1 MLIRTIQTDTLFS
14 SVYDSRSS
22 MGYAA
27 AEAAASAIRA
37 VLERKE
43 TANVIFAAAPSQNEM
58 LESLLRQDLDF
69 SRINAFHMDEYLG
82 LGLDDSASFS
92 CYLTKHLFG
101 RVTFRTVNLIPAK
114 RTPEAACRAKP
125 WGTGHALAC
134 CKGVVN
140 GPFAVINADDFY
152 GRTAFSEIYDFLAAQ
167 TDESKYA
174 MVGYRLKNT
183 VTEFGSVARGV
194 CEIEDGMLTGVTERT
209 KIFKKGADAEYTE
222 DGEHFFP
229 LAGDTIVSM
238 NLWGFSARVLD
249 ELWARMGAFLTE
261 AMKTNPL
268 KCEYFLPFVVN
279 EQLADKSASVQVLPC
294 EETWY
299 GVTYREDLAFV
310 KEAVA
315 RMKAEGIYTEELWK

>member
-101 RVTFRTVNLIPAK
+101 RVTFRTVNLIPEK
-114 RTPEAACRAKP
+114 RTPEAACRAYTELLKDNP
-125 WGTGHALAC
+125 PDVVCMGIGENGHIAFNDPHVADFHDTHKVKIVDLDETCRMQQVHDGCFESLDQVPKQALTLAIPTLTAPKYVFC
-134 CKGVVN
+134 VV
-140 GPFAVINADDFY
+140 PASTKATAV
-152 GRTAFSEIYDFLAAQ
+152 
-167 TDESKYA
+167 
-174 MVGYRLKNT
+174 
-183 VTEFGSVARGV
+183 
-194 CEIEDGMLTGVTERT
+194 ERT
-209 KIFKKGADAEYTE
+209 IND
-222 DGEHFFP
+222 P
-229 LAGDTIVSM
+229 VSE
-238 NLWGFSARVLD
+238 NCPASILRHHDRAVLYLDKDSAAKL
-249 ELWARMGAFLTE
+249 
-261 AMKTNPL
+261 
-268 KCEYFLPFVVN
+268 
-279 EQLADKSASVQVLPC
+279 
-294 EETWY
+294 EE
-299 GVTYREDLAFV
+299 
-310 KEAVA
+310 
-315 RMKAEGIYTEELWK
+315 

>member
-114 RTPEAACRAKP
+114 RTPEAACRAYTELLKDNPPDVVCMGIGENGHIAFNDPAVADFQDPVWMKP
-125 WGTGHALAC
+125 VQLDAVCRMQQVHDGCFDSLDKVPEYALTLTVPVFKRAAFRIC
-134 CKGVVN
+134 VV
-140 GPFAVINADDFY
+140 PSMTKTAAVAKTVRGKIGEYCPATIL
-152 GRTAFSEIYDFLAAQ
+152 RTLENSILY
-167 TDESKYA
+167 
-174 MVGYRLKNT
+174 
-183 VTEFGSVARGV
+183 
-194 CEIEDGMLTGVTERT
+194 C
-209 KIFKKGADAEYTE
+209 DAE
-222 DGEHFFP
+222 
-229 LAGDTIVSM
+229 
-238 NLWGFSARVLD
+238 SA
-249 ELWARMGAFLTE
+249 
-261 AMKTNPL
+261 
-268 KCEYFLPFVVN
+268 
-279 EQLADKSASVQVLPC
+279 
-294 EETWY
+294 
-299 GVTYREDLAFV
+299 
-310 KEAVA
+310 
-315 RMKAEGIYTEELWK
+315 AEI

>member
-14 SVYDSRSS
+14 SVYDLRSS

-27 AEAAASAIRA
+27 AETAASAIRA

-125 WGTGHALAC
+125 WGTGHARAC

-152 GRTAFSEIYDFLAAQ
+152 GRTAFSEIYDFLAAP
-167 TDESKYA
+167 TDESCYA
-174 MVGYRLKNT
+174 D
-183 VTEFGSVARGV
+183 S
-194 CEIEDGMLTGVTERT
+194 
-209 KIFKKGADAEYTE
+209 
-222 DGEHFFP
+222 
-229 LAGDTIVSM
+229 
-238 NLWGFSARVLD
+238 
-249 ELWARMGAFLTE
+249 
-261 AMKTNPL
+261 
-268 KCEYFLPFVVN
+268 N
-279 EQLADKSASVQVLPC
+279 EMQA
-294 EETWY
+294 
-299 GVTYREDLAFV
+299 
-310 KEAVA
+310 
-315 RMKAEGIYTEELWK
+315 

>member
-14 SVYDSRSS
+14 SVYDLRSS

-27 AEAAASAIRA
+27 AETAASAIRA

-125 WGTGHALAC
+125 STRTISMAGRPSIFWPRRRTRAAMPTAMRCRHKTDKTGNC
-134 CKGVVN
+134 
-140 GPFAVINADDFY
+140 
-152 GRTAFSEIYDFLAAQ
+152 T
-167 TDESKYA
+167 
-174 MVGYRLKNT
+174 
-183 VTEFGSVARGV
+183 
-194 CEIEDGMLTGVTERT
+194 
-209 KIFKKGADAEYTE
+209 
-222 DGEHFFP
+222 
-229 LAGDTIVSM
+229 
-238 NLWGFSARVLD
+238 NL
-249 ELWARMGAFLTE
+249 
-261 AMKTNPL
+261 
-268 KCEYFLPFVVN
+268 
-279 EQLADKSASVQVLPC
+279 
-294 EETWY
+294 
-299 GVTYREDLAFV
+299 
-310 KEAVA
+310 
-315 RMKAEGIYTEELWK
+315 

>member
-114 RTPEAACRAKP
+114 RTPEAACRA
-125 WGTGHALAC
+125 
-134 CKGVVN
+134 
-140 GPFAVINADDFY
+140 
-152 GRTAFSEIYDFLAAQ
+152 
-167 TDESKYA
+167 
-174 MVGYRLKNT
+174 
-183 VTEFGSVARGV
+183 
-194 CEIEDGMLTGVTERT
+194 
-209 KIFKKGADAEYTE
+209 YTE
-222 DGEHFFP
+222 LLKDNPPDVVCMGIGENGH
-229 LAGDTIVSM
+229 I
-238 NLWGFSARVLD
+238 
-249 ELWARMGAFLTE
+249 AF
-261 AMKTNPL
+261 NDP
-268 KCEYFLPFVVN
+268 
-279 EQLADKSASVQVLPC
+279 
-294 EETWY
+294 
-299 GVTYREDLAFV
+299 
-310 KEAVA
+310 AVA
-315 RMKAEGIYTEELWK
+315 ETFRIPSG

>member
-82 LGLDDSASFS
+82 LGLDDSASFI

-114 RTPEAACRAKP
+114 RTPEAACRA
-125 WGTGHALAC
+125 
-134 CKGVVN
+134 
-140 GPFAVINADDFY
+140 
-152 GRTAFSEIYDFLAAQ
+152 
-167 TDESKYA
+167 
-174 MVGYRLKNT
+174 
-183 VTEFGSVARGV
+183 
-194 CEIEDGMLTGVTERT
+194 
-209 KIFKKGADAEYTE
+209 YTE
-222 DGEHFFP
+222 LLKDNPPDVVCMGIGENGH
-229 LAGDTIVSM
+229 I
-238 NLWGFSARVLD
+238 
-249 ELWARMGAFLTE
+249 AF
-261 AMKTNPL
+261 NDP
-268 KCEYFLPFVVN
+268 
-279 EQLADKSASVQVLPC
+279 
-294 EETWY
+294 
-299 GVTYREDLAFV
+299 
-310 KEAVA
+310 AVA
-315 RMKAEGIYTEELWK
+315 DFQDPVWMKPVQLDAVCRMRRCMTAASPHLMPFRKLP